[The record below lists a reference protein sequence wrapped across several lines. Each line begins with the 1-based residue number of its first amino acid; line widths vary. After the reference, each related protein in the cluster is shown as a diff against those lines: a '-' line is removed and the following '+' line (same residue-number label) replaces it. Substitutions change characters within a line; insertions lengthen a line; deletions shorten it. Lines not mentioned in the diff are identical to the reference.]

1 MDKPAQDLYKTRMLG
16 GTSFIENLHYVP
28 EMGWTRSAYS
38 VTRAGKVAAG
48 PDYAIE
54 RVSHTG
60 QDILYCL
67 DGAGVVETLGQR
79 LQVQPGQL
87 VWIANEAP
95 HAHIADPRTPWTLL
109 WFRLDGPDP
118 AALRQRL
125 FRNGPPRVTLF
136 ESATLKS
143 WFDRLF
149 SAVRSREPGLDLRL
163 NHLVGEFLTI
173 LDRAVAGSWAPSLP
187 SALAAIVAA
196 LRMDLSR
203 RWSAGELSALTS
215 LSLSQIRRLFR
226 KHLRASPRQWLQRER
241 LMHAQSLIVRND
253 APLAEIAEAC
263 GFCDVY
269 HFSREFKRAVGTSP
283 AAWRRGE
290 LGAGHRSN

>member
-1 MDKPAQDLYKTRMLG
+1 MPG

-28 EMGWTRSAYS
+28 ETGWTRSAYS

-48 PDYAIE
+48 PDYRIE
-54 RVSHTG
+54 RLGHTG

-67 DGAGVVETLGQR
+67 CGAGVVETLGQR
-79 LQVQPGQL
+79 LHVQPGQL

-95 HAHIADPRTPWTLL
+95 HAHAADPRTPWTLL
-109 WFRLDGPDP
+109 WFRLDGPNP

-125 FRNGPPRVTLF
+125 FRDGAPRVTLI
-136 ESATLKS
+136 EGATLTS

-149 SAVRSREPGLDLRL
+149 SAVRGRDPGLDLRL

-173 LDRAVAGSWAPSLP
+173 IDRAVAGSSAPSLP

-196 LRMDLSR
+196 MRMDLSR
-203 RWSAGELSALTS
+203 RWSAGELCASTS
-215 LSLSQIRRLFR
+215 LSHSQIRRLFR
-226 KHLRASPRQWLQRER
+226 RHLRASPRRWLQRER
-241 LMHAQSLIVRND
+241 LIYAQSLIIRND
-253 APLAEIAEAC
+253 APLAEVAETC
-263 GFCDVY
+263 GYCDVY
-269 HFSREFKRAVGTSP
+269 HFSREFKRAVGISP

-290 LGAGHRSN
+290 LGAGHR